1 LVVQV
6 HLHTT
11 LRRRGPGG
19 VVRQLEVELP
29 AGGTLADLLEALEL
43 RPEPGAVLLV
53 VNGGTADPSLR
64 LRAGDEVHLIPA
76 LSGG

>member
-29 AGGTLADLLEALEL
+29 EAGTLADLLARLEL
-43 RPEPGAVLLV
+43 KPETGAVLLV
-53 VNGGTADPSLR
+53 VNGATAEPSLR

>member
-1 LVVQV
+1 V

-19 VVRQLEVELP
+19 VVRQLETELP
-29 AGGTLADLLEALEL
+29 EGGTLADLLASLEL
-43 RPEPGAVLLV
+43 KPEAGAVLLV
-53 VNGGTADPSLR
+53 VNGATADPSLR